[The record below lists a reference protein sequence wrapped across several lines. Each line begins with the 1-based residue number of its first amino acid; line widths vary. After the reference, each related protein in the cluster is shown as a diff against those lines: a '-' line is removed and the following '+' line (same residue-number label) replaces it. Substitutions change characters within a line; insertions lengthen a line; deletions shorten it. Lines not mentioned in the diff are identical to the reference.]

1 MTEQELIEQRRT
13 KWRVSGN
20 PVRTVEEARDFID
33 EVGFCVMYPVR
44 PSKVVPTFFGATVGS
59 DTNLPLQPQAFS
71 DPRAITANEL
81 MIRLLRNKSAFET
94 NIFGEN
100 PFLFSVAVFPY
111 FYATI
116 TDYHPKQPPKKR
128 GREKASPLLVD
139 TFRLLQQHGPM
150 NKQQLRDEL
159 GGDLSEAGIDHAL
172 HDLWS
177 ALKITRVDYSPQS
190 GALWDVL
197 YRWTPEMVYDG
208 LHISVGE
215 ALSALLSRYIDTVV
229 AADQNEIEDFFSV
242 IAPRSRVR
250 ETVNAL
256 LRARQFRPL
265 SIGGRMLI
273 ASSQLQDANAVAQGV
288 PHIPRPRQRNT
299 PVVAGGPEKD
309 RRNG

>member
-13 KWRVSGN
+13 KWRVKGN
-20 PVRTVEEARDFID
+20 PIRTLEEARDFID
-33 EVGFCVMYPVR
+33 EVGFCLMYPVR
-44 PSKVVPTFFGATVGS
+44 PSKLVPTFFGATVGS
-59 DTNLPLQPQAFS
+59 DTNLPLQQQAFS
-71 DPRAITANEL
+71 DPRGSTATEL
-81 MIRLLRNKSAFET
+81 MIRLVRSKLAFET
-94 NIFGEN
+94 NTFGEN
-100 PFLFSVAVFPY
+100 PFLFSATVFPY
-111 FYATI
+111 FYATV

-150 NKQQLRDEL
+150 NKQQLRAEL

-172 HDLWS
+172 HDLWA
-177 ALKITRVDYSPQS
+177 ALKITRVDYSPQT
-190 GALWDVL
+190 GTVWDVL
-197 YRWTPEMVYDG
+197 YRWAPEMVYDG

-256 LRARQFRPL
+256 LRAREFRPI
-265 SIGGRMLI
+265 SIGRRNLVG
-273 ASSQLQDANAVAQGV
+273 SSHLHETNSAVERA
-288 PHIPRPRQRNT
+288 PRIPRPRQRNS
-299 PVVAGGPEKD
+299 PVIAALEKD